1 MSCSCNGDVM
11 KGFTVLL
18 GFSIDSCVVCQLL
31 CGLTKNQ
38 YRGAGRTTDVVDLAL
53 ALKAEFKRCSCF
65 AFLQDIILMPFA
77 FKYL

>member
-31 CGLTKNQ
+31 CGLKKKSIPGG
-38 YRGAGRTTDVVDLAL
+38 RG
-53 ALKAEFKRCSCF
+53 E
-65 AFLQDIILMPFA
+65 QLM
-77 FKYL
+77 